1 MIDTTNATALAAT
14 IADEHDVCGGST
26 WRIAG
31 ESHSLRGAAFFA
43 VVAFPNRSVTID
55 GSYVSPQAIDAFIKD
70 NKDLLANPHAALG
83 TWYDGRKDHS
93 LLEVALTLRTR
104 ENAMAVAREFDQEFI
119 YDLCFDCVL
128 EVPKNA

>member
-14 IADEHDVCGGST
+14 IADEHDLCGGST
-26 WRIAG
+26 WRMATEG
-31 ESHSLRGAAFFA
+31 HSLRGTAFYA
-43 VVAFPNRSVTID
+43 VCVFPNRSVTIE
-55 GSYVSPQAIDAFIKD
+55 GSYISPQVIDKFIGE
-70 NKDLLANPHAALG
+70 NKDLLANPHTALG

-93 LLEVALTLRTR
+93 ILEVALTLRTR

-128 EVPKNA
+128 EVSKNA